1 MEKVISALKEIEEIN
16 ERYEISPDD
25 ICKMREEILNAKV
38 CTPIIGKFSSGKSA
52 LVNTLLGYSRKIL
65 REDITPE
72 TAIPAEIVY
81 ADAEDGVRILHNDG
95 TCEVLGIEEY
105 RKYEAN
111 ANTVKSARVQLHNS
125 FLEKIPDVM
134 LVDMPGFESGFEIHN
149 KAIDNYLPQS
159 LAYIV
164 AFPADDMIVRNSV
177 GSILKELCLHDM
189 PLCVVITKYDKKN
202 DDFEETFEKM
212 KESLKR
218 FVGDRAITYCRTSSF
233 TGDAEEL
240 EEFLEEIQDRAQD
253 ILENKYKKMVL
264 PIAENTEHYLVT
276 RLNGSTLSESEL
288 TEKEEKLERQLS
300 ELDSKF
306 AKEKQDFE
314 RETAECAEEIKTDVQ
329 NAVEAEET
337 RLVAMMLNGQNI
349 NEHLN
354 TVVRNA
360 VTVSVKKRFLPKVE
374 KYLKKV
380 EDTVNS
386 VQAGECSGHFF
397 GSTIGLSSDS
407 LIGSIVAVAAGF
419 LLGTPIIGIIAG
431 IVGAL
436 MKFSKDK
443 KREEA
448 KQAIRQRLRTE
459 IFPQVLSEVG
469 NGVEKQIAKEVS
481 KVNEAIE
488 ADLEN
493 QKTILK
499 KAISDLKQQISDE
512 NTKKESLAAAMRED
526 LSKIEEIKDGLR

>member
-1 MEKVISALKEIEEIN
+1 
-16 ERYEISPDD
+16 
-25 ICKMREEILNAKV
+25 
-38 CTPIIGKFSSGKSA
+38 
-52 LVNTLLGYSRKIL
+52 
-65 REDITPE
+65 
-72 TAIPAEIVY
+72 
-81 ADAEDGVRILHNDG
+81 
-95 TCEVLGIEEY
+95 
-105 RKYEAN
+105 
-111 ANTVKSARVQLHNS
+111 
-125 FLEKIPDVM
+125 
-134 LVDMPGFESGFEIHN
+134 
-149 KAIDNYLPQS
+149 
-159 LAYIV
+159 
-164 AFPADDMIVRNSV
+164 
-177 GSILKELCLHDM
+177 
-189 PLCVVITKYDKKN
+189 
-202 DDFEETFEKM
+202 
-212 KESLKR
+212 
-218 FVGDRAITYCRTSSF
+218 
-233 TGDAEEL
+233 
-240 EEFLEEIQDRAQD
+240 
-253 ILENKYKKMVL
+253 MVL
-264 PIAENTEHYLVT
+264 PIAENTGHYLVT

-288 TEKEEKLERQLS
+288 TEKEEKLEKQLS

-386 VQAGECSGHFF
+386 VQAGECSEHFF

-459 IFPQVLSEVG
+459 IFPQVLNEVG
-469 NGVEKQIAKEVS
+469 NGIEKQIAKEVS